1 MGMTQH
7 SDTLAIQ
14 LVSGQFQLSYRTL
27 DVQYFAQCRI
37 TLWRSNNKLSQ
48 LSIVWDSDT
57 MIIHHIDCD
66 IMRFGLF
73 LFISIPVIEMYI
85 LILVGSQIGA
95 LTTIALVV
103 LTATIGLWLFRR
115 EGFAT
120 LHNLQSKL
128 NRNELPGR
136 ELLEGVMLL
145 IGGAL
150 LLTPGFVTDS
160 IGFVCLL
167 PGLRKPLAEFL
178 IQRGIM
184 AMTSGFVIRG
194 AAQGGAPHG
203 SSPGGGQTFDGEFTE
218 HANPDADK
226 IDRH

>member
-1 MGMTQH
+1 M
-7 SDTLAIQ
+7 
-14 LVSGQFQLSYRTL
+14 
-27 DVQYFAQCRI
+27 RI
-37 TLWRSNNKLSQ
+37 
-48 LSIVWDSDT
+48 
-57 MIIHHIDCD
+57 
-66 IMRFGLF
+66 GLF
-73 LFISIPVIEMYI
+73 LFIGIPVIEMYI

-120 LHNLQSKL
+120 LHNLQAKL
-128 NRNELPGR
+128 NTNELPGR

-178 IQRGIM
+178 IQRGMM
-184 AMTSGFVIRG
+184 AFTSGIIIRNNHS
-194 AAQGGAPHG
+194 GGAH
-203 SSPGGGQTFDGEFTE
+203 TFDGEFTE
-218 HANPDADK
+218 HANPDSDK
-226 IDRH
+226 LDRH